1 MAPFLFFTG
10 KRPWAA
16 AVVCGS
22 IAILLIFDHA
32 SLQWKYSTTVSRVI
46 YGREGEIV
54 PVTTGADTTFLVN
67 GTVYKSTMG
76 KPFREQ
82 AVHIPMAQRA
92 NAARALVIFDRGH
105 KQELEKYPGLA
116 VDNIETEP
124 ALATGAARVTAVES
138 YRPAHPYDVIFL
150 GTGIPRTAASN
161 RFYTQSFF
169 LKMKSLLSDSGL
181 LSFSLP
187 FSENYLGRSEQSLYD
202 ALMST
207 LLSTWKNVAVFPG
220 EGYTFMASDGPL
232 VAMPPQIHVA
242 TEYLASAIIPGVTEE
257 RIQSANKRP
266 AHPAINTQDR
276 PVTLLLGLQTWLD
289 LFKGSMWLLVA
300 LLAACCVA
308 VAIVLCKT
316 RDSLSVGSS
325 GFATGIYSVS
335 LLLLYQAT
343 YGALY
348 SRVSLLLV
356 CLTAGFVTG
365 SFCKKFPLSDFFIG
379 LYAIVSLCV
388 LAMLPFPPAFLFYL
402 FHAGIGVLAGAQF
415 VTRKASIATAPA
427 SLYAADM
434 LGGAIGM
441 AVCSTLLVPL
451 FGIVPVGAG
460 LFVLKAGVE
469 AGMFY
474 IYQRDS

>member
-1 MAPFLFFTG
+1 
-10 KRPWAA
+10 
-16 AVVCGS
+16 
-22 IAILLIFDHA
+22 
-32 SLQWKYSTTVSRVI
+32 
-46 YGREGEIV
+46 
-54 PVTTGADTTFLVN
+54 
-67 GTVYKSTMG
+67 
-76 KPFREQ
+76 
-82 AVHIPMAQRA
+82 
-92 NAARALVIFDRGH
+92 
-105 KQELEKYPGLA
+105 
-116 VDNIETEP
+116 
-124 ALATGAARVTAVES
+124 
-138 YRPAHPYDVIFL
+138 
-150 GTGIPRTAASN
+150 
-161 RFYTQSFF
+161 
-169 LKMKSLLSDSGL
+169 
-181 LSFSLP
+181 
-187 FSENYLGRSEQSLYD
+187 
-202 ALMST
+202 
-207 LLSTWKNVAVFPG
+207 
-220 EGYTFMASDGPL
+220 MASDGPL

-266 AHPAINTQDR
+266 AHPVINTHDR

-343 YGALY
+343 FGALY

-356 CLTAGFVTG
+356 CLTAGFVIG

-379 LYAIVSLCV
+379 LYAVASLCV

-415 VTRKASIATAPA
+415 VTFGQARIATTPA

-460 LFVLKAGVE
+460 IFILKSGVE
-469 AGMFY
+469 IINNRVATGRISQFPAKCEFLKK
-474 IYQRDS
+474 RGSL